1 MRGRDRMRL
10 LIRHAL
16 VGASRGTGFLGTSGS
31 GSPGGSSP
39 SAAVRPSMSRS
50 SARSAASRASPA
62 TVRAALCRCHADV
75 MWPVIPSGST
85 RRGAEDTDESPCG
98 ERLSTGSTVA
108 GADHDGGMTIMRRL
122 FHERLDELAV
132 RLDEMVVLVGNAMR
146 DATAALFTADRALA
160 ELVLDGHDELRTRQA
175 AVDEIALEL
184 LARQQPVAGDLRAIV
199 ACLRMSVDLR
209 RMGRIAAHVAE
220 IARDRDPEAPVPELL
235 WEAVRVMSER
245 ALAVFAD
252 AAQAVATRNAAI
264 AGRLARE
271 DDEVDRSQQDL
282 YRGLLAGSL
291 GLDTETVVDLALIG
305 RYYER
310 FADHAVD
317 LGRDIGYLTGNNA
330 LDAPTE
336 TRLMPRCASS
346 NCPSRS

>member
-1 MRGRDRMRL
+1 
-10 LIRHAL
+10 
-16 VGASRGTGFLGTSGS
+16 
-31 GSPGGSSP
+31 
-39 SAAVRPSMSRS
+39 
-50 SARSAASRASPA
+50 
-62 TVRAALCRCHADV
+62 
-75 MWPVIPSGST
+75 
-85 RRGAEDTDESPCG
+85 
-98 ERLSTGSTVA
+98 
-108 GADHDGGMTIMRRL
+108 MRRV
-122 FHERLDELAV
+122 FHERLDRLAA

-146 DATAALFTADRALA
+146 DATAALFTADIALA
-160 ELVLDGHDELRTRQA
+160 ESVLDGHEELRTRQA
-175 AVDEIALEL
+175 AVDEIAVDL

-209 RMGRIAAHVAE
+209 RMGRLAAHVAE
-220 IARDRDPEAPVPELL
+220 IARDRDPDAPVPELL

-252 AAQAVATRNAAI
+252 SAQAVTTRNAAT
-264 AGRLARE
+264 AGRLDRE

-336 TRLMPRCASS
+336 TR
-346 NCPSRS
+346 